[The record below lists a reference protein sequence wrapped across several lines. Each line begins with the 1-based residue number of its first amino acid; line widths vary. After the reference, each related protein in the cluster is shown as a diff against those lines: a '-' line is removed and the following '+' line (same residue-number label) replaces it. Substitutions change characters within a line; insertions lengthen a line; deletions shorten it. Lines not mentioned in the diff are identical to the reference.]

1 MTLAI
6 TPVARAGT
14 PSPRPVTASPR
25 PVTASERSWA
35 RWMGAAPAFTVGVED
50 EVMLLDAQTYAL
62 AHRADA
68 ALAAFS
74 DELRVKASPE
84 THACVIELRTR
95 AHATVPGAIGELVRL
110 RSALAGELAGMGL
123 RPAAAGT
130 HPLAPP
136 GEGGHSTAGRYEL
149 VAATMRWLARR
160 EPTMALHVHVGIP
173 AAEDAIRVL
182 NRLRE
187 SVPGP
192 DRALVELPVR
202 QRRRCGLRVVAH
214 DHLRRVPPH
223 RRGPALQLVFRLR
236 GGHRRR
242 DRLSC
247 HPDPTFLWWDVR
259 LQPRL
264 GTVEVRAM
272 DAPST
277 LAEAAALVALVQSL
291 ARLELEGEPLDHW
304 TGPEVLAENRFLACR
319 DGVYA
324 RLIDP
329 TIRRLVPIGETVE
342 RSVEA
347 CRPHAAA
354 LGCAAALDDVPRL
367 LQSNGAGR
375 QRTHAALH
383 GLASVPA
390 ALADHFNRREFPQC

>member
-1 MTLAI
+1 
-6 TPVARAGT
+6 
-14 PSPRPVTASPR
+14 
-25 PVTASERSWA
+25 
-35 RWMGAAPAFTVGVED
+35 MGAAPGFSLGVED
-50 EVMLLDAQTYAL
+50 EVMLLDAQTHAL
-62 AHRADA
+62 AHHADA

-74 DELRVKASPE
+74 DELRVKTSPE

-95 AHATVPGAIGELVRL
+95 PHTTVPGAIGELVRL
-110 RSALAGELAGMGL
+110 RSALAAELAGMGL

-136 GEGGHSTAGRYEL
+136 GEGEHSTAGRYEL

-187 SVPGP
+187 SVPVLI
-192 DRALVELPVR
+192 ALSSNSPFAGGADAGFASSRTTIFGGFPRTGVARPFSSYFDYVEAIDAVI
-202 QRRRCGLRVVAH
+202 ASH
-214 DHLRRVPPH
+214 
-223 RRGPALQLVFRLR
+223 AI
-236 GGHRRR
+236 
-242 DRLSC
+242 
-247 HPDPTFLWWDVR
+247 PDPTFLWWDVR

-277 LAEAAALVALVQSL
+277 LTEAAALVALVQSL

-342 RSVEA
+342 RLVEA

-367 LQSNGAGR
+367 LESNGAAR

-390 ALADHFNRREFPQC
+390 ALADHFNRREFPPC